1 VKVFLVQGDGM
12 RVTRLPIIG
21 GRCALAA
28 ACLVLAVGL
37 VGCGGNS
44 KGVTLYTV
52 RGKVLYKGEPAEG
65 ADVVFQLK
73 NDTNKDPLRPTG
85 KVRSD
90 GSFLLSTFRLDD
102 GAPAGD
108 YGVLIRWYKE
118 GKVGHDKGKKRGHNV
133 PVDFLQDRYAD
144 PASPRF
150 TATVK
155 TETTELSPFE
165 IKE

>member
-1 VKVFLVQGDGM
+1 M
-12 RVTRLPIIG
+12 VTRLPIRG
-21 GRCALAA
+21 GRCAPAAVCLALAA
-28 ACLVLAVGL
+28 GLA
-37 VGCGGNS
+37 GCGGNG

-52 RGKVLYKGEPAEG
+52 RGKVLYKGEPAAG

-73 NDTNKDPLRPTG
+73 IDKSKDPIRPTG

-90 GSFLLSTFRLDD
+90 GTFLLSSFRSDD

-108 YGVLIRWYKE
+108 YNVLVRWYKE
-118 GKVGHDKGKKRGHNV
+118 GKVGREKGKKRGHNV

-144 PASPRF
+144 PVSSRF

-155 TETTELSPFE
+155 SEATELGPFE